1 MDTDSLYLA
10 IAHKNLFECIQPA
23 NKQEPEALRQQD
35 CDNSSKAD
43 AIQNFFS
50 RTCTEYKRHNK
61 REPGFFKK
69 RIPMYGSHL
78 SL

>member
-1 MDTDSLYLA
+1 MDTYSLYLA
-10 IAHKNLFECIQPA
+10 ITHKNLFECIQPA

-43 AIQNFFS
+43 AKNFS
-50 RTCTEYKRHNK
+50 LERVLSIRGTINRNQVSL
-61 REPGFFKK
+61 KK